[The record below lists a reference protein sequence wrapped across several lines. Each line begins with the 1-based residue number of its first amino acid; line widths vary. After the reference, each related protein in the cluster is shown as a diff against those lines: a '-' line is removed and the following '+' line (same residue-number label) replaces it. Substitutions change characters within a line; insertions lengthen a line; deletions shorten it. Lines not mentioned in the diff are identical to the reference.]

1 MTHTQTQKVQ
11 QQPQLNLCPAGGPHD
26 FQPGF
31 ALKNQTTDRK
41 GSLGAGVLSVFAGF
55 KGKSQH
61 DRGERGV
68 LFCTKCG
75 DSKTV

>member
-1 MTHTQTQKVQ
+1 MTHTHTQKVQ

-26 FQPGF
+26 FQPL

-41 GSLGAGVLSVFAGF
+41 GSLGAGFSGIFAGA
-55 KGKSQH
+55 KGKSKD

-68 LFCTKCG
+68 LYCTKCG
-75 DSKTV
+75 DTKTV